1 MLYQSF
7 EAWAESPVTTTIDT
21 VPIAEIIFPKITVCP
36 PKNSYTDL
44 NYDLM
49 MMENMT
55 LNDEIRNEL
64 THYAMELLQDQVYHN
79 ITTQLAQIQEERRY
93 INWFYG
99 YSKIQLPFR
108 QKTETGIIQNITK
121 METHAASG
129 SVMIQY
135 FNEKFDANKVDRD
148 IHFLGSVFPP
158 TIIIDDK
165 NVTLHLEIKK
175 VLLNELS
182 SGYDLLFLGS
192 DLIHDDTESITKNY
206 TPPISIG
213 YPYSIDLSF
222 ARQLEI
228 EELLKIA
235 RSVMPGFKLSWYY
248 THLNSEE
255 KIESEDYYMKREKLS
270 KIFSRNWILFF
281 NSICILIIYIFFSIP
296 KKTMSVHYIISII
309 KT

>member
-1 MLYQSF
+1 
-7 EAWAESPVTTTIDT
+7 
-21 VPIAEIIFPKITVCP
+21 
-36 PKNSYTDL
+36 
-44 NYDLM
+44 
-49 MMENMT
+49 MT
-55 LNDEIRNEL
+55 LTDEIRNEL
-64 THYAMELLQDQVYHN
+64 THFAMELLQDQVYHN
-79 ITTQLAQIQEERRY
+79 ITTQLAQIKEERRY
-93 INWFYG
+93 VNWFYG

-108 QKTETGIIQNITK
+108 QKTDTGIIQNITK

-135 FNEKFDANKVDRD
+135 FNKKFDANKVDRD

-192 DLIHDDTESITKNY
+192 DLIHDDTESITMNY

-213 YPYSIDLSF
+213 YPYSVDLSF

-228 EELLKIA
+228 EELMKIA

-270 KIFSRNWILFF
+270 KIFSRNWVLFF

-296 KKTMSVHYIISII
+296 KKTILIH
-309 KT
+309 

>member
-7 EAWAESPVTTTIDT
+7 QAWAESPVTTTIDT

-55 LNDEIRNEL
+55 LTDDIRNEL
-64 THYAMELLQDQVYHN
+64 TNYAMELLQAQVYDN
-79 ITTQLAQIQEERRY
+79 ITTQLARIQEERRY
-93 INWFYG
+93 VNWFYG

-108 QKTETGIIQNITK
+108 QKIANGIIQNITK

-158 TIIIDDK
+158 TVILDDK

-192 DLIHDDTESITKNY
+192 DLIHDDTESITQNY
-206 TPPISIG
+206 TPPSSIG
-213 YPYSIDLSF
+213 FPYSIDLSF

-248 THLNSEE
+248 THLDSDE
-255 KIESEDYYMKREKLS
+255 KIESEDYYMNTEKLS
-270 KIFSRNWILFF
+270 KIFSRNWVLLF
-281 NSICILIIYIFFSIP
+281 NSICILTSIYIFFSIP
-296 KKTMSVHYIISII
+296 KKTIIPLNMN
-309 KT
+309 